1 MICDGGTA
9 PPLGGL
15 GATEVSV
22 TESGAQS
29 GPTALRIILGAHLRR
44 MREAAG
50 ISRSDAGWEIR
61 SSESKVSRMEL
72 GRVGFKERDVS
83 DLLTLYG
90 LDDGEERERLL
101 ALARDANN
109 PGWWHRFGDVLPSW
123 FHSYLDLE
131 AAAQL
136 IRTYELQFVPGLL
149 QTPEYV
155 RAVVQLGRGLIPAE
169 EVERRVAL
177 RVNRQEIITR
187 ANPVRLWAVIDESV
201 LRRPI
206 GGVKA
211 MSVQLDHLI
220 ELTYLPNLT
229 LQVVE
234 FDSGGHAATGGAFSI
249 LRFPEQ
255 DLPDIVY
262 IEHLTSALYLDKLE
276 DLDRYTATMEAL
288 CVAAT
293 TPDKT
298 RDILAKIQRD
308 YEA

>member
-1 MICDGGTA
+1 
-9 PPLGGL
+9 
-15 GATEVSV
+15 V

-72 GRVGFKERDVS
+72 GRVGFKERDVA
-83 DLLTLYG
+83 DLLRLYG
-90 LDDGEERERLL
+90 LDDPEERERLL
-101 ALARDANN
+101 SLARDANN

-123 FHSYLDLE
+123 FHSYLGLE
-131 AAAQL
+131 ASAQL

-149 QTPEYV
+149 QTQEYV
-155 RAVVQLGRGLIPAE
+155 RAVVQLGRGLIPAD
-169 EVERRVAL
+169 EVDRRVSL
-177 RVNRQEIITR
+177 RVSRQEVLTR
-187 ANPVRLWAVIDESV
+187 VSPVRLWAVVDESA

-211 MSVQLDHLI
+211 MRAQLEHLV
-220 ELTYLPNLT
+220 EATYMPNVT
-229 LQVVE
+229 LQVMPFE
-234 FDSGGHAATGGAFSI
+234 AGGHAATGGAYSI

-276 DLDRYTATMEAL
+276 DLDQYTATMEAL
-288 CVAAT
+288 CVAA
-293 TPDKT
+293 PPPSKT
-298 RDILAKIQRD
+298 RDRIGRILKEFDQ
-308 YEA
+308 

>member
-1 MICDGGTA
+1 V
-9 PPLGGL
+9 
-15 GATEVSV
+15 EVGV

-72 GRVGFKERDVS
+72 GRVGFKERDVG

-101 ALARDANN
+101 ALAREANN
-109 PGWWHRFGDVLPSW
+109 PGWWHRYGDVLPSW
-123 FHSYLDLE
+123 FHSYLGLE
-131 AAAQL
+131 AAAAL

-149 QTPEYV
+149 QTQDYV

-177 RVNRQEIITR
+177 RVNRQGILTKP
-187 ANPVRLWAVIDESV
+187 NPVRLWAVVDESA

-211 MSVQLDHLI
+211 MLMQIDHLI
-220 ELTYLPNLT
+220 EMTHLPNIT
-229 LQVVE
+229 LQVMG
-234 FDSGGHAATGGAFSI
+234 FDSGGHAATGGAYSV

-276 DLDRYTATMEAL
+276 DLDQYTATMEAL
-288 CVAAT
+288 CVAA
-293 TPDKT
+293 PPPNKT
-298 RDILAKIQRD
+298 RDILAGIRRD
-308 YEA
+308 FDRG

>member
-1 MICDGGTA
+1 M
-9 PPLGGL
+9 
-15 GATEVSV
+15 

-44 MREAAG
+44 MRDAAG

-90 LDDGEERERLL
+90 LDDGEERDRLL

-123 FHSYLDLE
+123 FHSYLGLE

-149 QTPEYV
+149 QTQEYV

-169 EVERRVAL
+169 EVERRVSL
-177 RVNRQEIITR
+177 RVSRQEVLTR
-187 ANPVRLWAVIDESV
+187 PNPVRLWAVVDESV

-211 MSVQLDHLI
+211 MRVQLEALI
-220 ELTYLPNLT
+220 EATHIPHVT
-229 LQVVE
+229 LQVMP
-234 FDSGGHAATGGAFSI
+234 FNSGGHAATGGAYSI

-262 IEHLTSALYLDKLE
+262 IEQLTSAVYLDRRD
-276 DLDRYTATMEAL
+276 DLDHYAGAMDRLCGEA
-288 CVAAT
+288 APPER
-293 TPDKT
+293 TPGLLARI
-298 RDILAKIQRD
+298 RDELYPA
-308 YEA
+308 

>member
-1 MICDGGTA
+1 MCTCGRVVAGESCW
-9 PPLGGL
+9 GV
-15 GATEVSV
+15 EVGV
-22 TESGAQS
+22 TKSGAHS

-44 MREAAG
+44 MRDAAG

-83 DLLTLYG
+83 DLLSLYG
-90 LDDGEERERLL
+90 LDDAEERERLL

-131 AAAQL
+131 AVAQL
-136 IRTYELQFVPGLL
+136 IRSYELQFVPGLL

-169 EVERRVAL
+169 EIDRRVSL
-177 RVNRQEIITR
+177 RVNRQQVLTR
-187 ANPVRLWAVIDESV
+187 PDPVRLWAVIDESV

-206 GGVKA
+206 GGKKA
-211 MSVQLDHLI
+211 MQAQLEFLLEASHM
-220 ELTYLPNLT
+220 PNVT

-234 FDSGGHAATGGAFSI
+234 FGSGGHPATGGAYSI

-262 IEHLTSALYLDKLE
+262 IEHLTSALYLDKPE
-276 DLDRYTATMEAL
+276 DLDTYTGTMEAL
-288 CVAAT
+288 CVAA
-293 TPDKT
+293 PPPNQT
-298 RDILAKIQRD
+298 RDILAKALKEYD
-308 YEA
+308 A

>member
-1 MICDGGTA
+1 
-9 PPLGGL
+9 
-15 GATEVSV
+15 V

-83 DLLTLYG
+83 DLLKLYG
-90 LDDGEERERLL
+90 LDDGEERDRLL

-123 FHSYLDLE
+123 FHSYLGLE

-136 IRTYELQFVPGLL
+136 IRTYELQFIPGLL

-155 RAVVQLGRGLIPAE
+155 RAVVQLGRGLIPPE

-177 RVNRQEIITR
+177 RVGRQEVLHR
-187 ANPVRLWAVIDESV
+187 AVNPVRLWAVVDESV

-211 MSVQLDHLI
+211 MRVQLESLI
-220 ELTYLPNLT
+220 EATHLPNVT
-229 LQVVE
+229 LQVMP
-234 FDSGGHAATGGAFSI
+234 FSSGGHAATGGAYSI

-276 DLDRYTATMEAL
+276 DLDQYTATMEAL
-288 CVAAT
+288 CVAA
-293 TPDKT
+293 PPPART
-298 RDILAKIQRD
+298 RDHIARVLKELD
-308 YEA
+308 D

>member
-1 MICDGGTA
+1 VG
-9 PPLGGL
+9 
-15 GATEVSV
+15 V

-101 ALARDANN
+101 ALAREANN
-109 PGWWHRFGDVLPSW
+109 PGWWHRYGDVLPSW
-123 FHSYLDLE
+123 FHSYLGLE
-131 AAAQL
+131 AAAAM

-149 QTPEYV
+149 QTEDYV

-169 EVERRVAL
+169 EVDRRVAL
-177 RVNRQEIITR
+177 RVNRQSILEK
-187 ANPVRLWAVIDESV
+187 ANPVRLWAVVDESA

-211 MSVQLDHLI
+211 MVQQLEHLM
-220 ELTYLPNLT
+220 EMAQLPNVT
-229 LQVVE
+229 LQVMP
-234 FDSGGHAATGGAFSI
+234 FKTGGHAATGGAYSI

-276 DLDRYTATMEAL
+276 DLDQYTATMEAL
-288 CVAAT
+288 CVAA
-293 TPDKT
+293 PPPNKT
-298 RDILAKIQRD
+298 HDILFDIRKDLER
-308 YEA
+308 

>member
-1 MICDGGTA
+1 MN
-9 PPLGGL
+9 
-15 GATEVSV
+15 
-22 TESGAQS
+22 ESGAQS

-44 MREAAG
+44 MREAAA

-83 DLLTLYG
+83 DLLSLYG

-101 ALARDANN
+101 ALAREANN
-109 PGWWHRFGDVLPSW
+109 PGWWHRYGDVLPSW
-123 FHSYLDLE
+123 FHSYLGLE
-131 AAAQL
+131 AAAAM

-149 QTPEYV
+149 QTAEYV

-169 EVERRVAL
+169 EVDRRVAL
-177 RVNRQEIITR
+177 RTSRQSVLTR
-187 ANPVRLWAVIDESV
+187 PNPVRLWAVVDESA

-211 MSVQLDHLI
+211 MIQQLEHLI
-220 ELTYLPNLT
+220 DATDMPNVT
-229 LQVVE
+229 LQVMQ
-234 FDSGGHAATGGAFSI
+234 FQGGGHAATGGAYSI

-255 DLPDIVY
+255 DLPDVVY

-276 DLDRYTATMEAL
+276 DLDQYTATMEAL
-288 CVAAT
+288 CVAA
-293 TPDKT
+293 PPPNKT
-298 RDILAKIQRD
+298 RDILAGIKK
-308 YEA
+308 EFEG

>member
-1 MICDGGTA
+1 VVA
-9 PPLGGL
+9 
-15 GATEVSV
+15 
-22 TESGAQS
+22 ESGAQS

-72 GRVGFKERDVS
+72 GRVGFKERDVA
-83 DLLTLYG
+83 DLLKLYG
-90 LDDGEERERLL
+90 MDDDEEHDRLL
-101 ALARDANN
+101 ALAKDANN

-123 FHSYLDLE
+123 FHSYLGLE

-136 IRTYELQFVPGLL
+136 IRTYELQFIPGLL

-177 RVNRQEIITR
+177 RVSRQEVLTR
-187 ANPVRLWAVIDESV
+187 PLNPVRLWAVVDESV

-206 GGVKA
+206 GGRKA
-211 MSVQLDHLI
+211 MRMQLEHLL
-220 ELTYLPNLT
+220 EATEMGNVT
-229 LQVVE
+229 LQVMPFE
-234 FDSGGHAATGGAFSI
+234 SGGHAATGGAYSI

-262 IEHLTSALYLDKLE
+262 IEHLTSALYLDKLD
-276 DLDRYTATMEAL
+276 DLDQYTATMEAL
-288 CVAAT
+288 CVAAPPPNK
-293 TPDKT
+293 TPDHIH
-298 RDILAKIQRD
+298 RILKEFD
-308 YEA
+308 D

>member
-1 MICDGGTA
+1 L
-9 PPLGGL
+9 PLTELL
-15 GATEVSV
+15 GAWEVSV
-22 TESGAQS
+22 SESGAQS

-44 MREAAG
+44 MRDAAG

-72 GRVGFKERDVS
+72 GRVGFKERDVA

-101 ALARDANN
+101 ALAREANN

-131 AAAQL
+131 SAAQL
-136 IRTYELQFVPGLL
+136 IRTYELQFVPGLM

-155 RAVVQLGRGLIPAE
+155 RAVVQLGRGVIPAE
-169 EVERRVAL
+169 EVERRVNL
-177 RVNRQEIITR
+177 RVNRQNVLTR
-187 ANPVRLWAVIDESV
+187 SNPNPVRLWAVVDESV

-211 MSVQLDHLI
+211 MCAQLDHLI
-220 ELTYLPNLT
+220 ELTDLPNLT

-234 FDSGGHAATGGAFSI
+234 FGSGGHAATGGAYSI

-262 IEHLTSALYLDKLE
+262 IEHLTSALYLDKLD
-276 DLDRYTATMEAL
+276 DLDKYTATMEAL
-288 CVAAT
+288 CLAAQ
-293 TPDKT
+293 PPNRT
-298 RDILAKIQRD
+298 RDILTKIQRE
-308 YEA
+308 YEG

>member
-1 MICDGGTA
+1 M
-9 PPLGGL
+9 
-15 GATEVSV
+15 

-50 ISRSDAGWEIR
+50 ITRSDAGWEIR

-72 GRVGFKERDVS
+72 GRVGFKERDVR

-101 ALARDANN
+101 SLARDANN

-131 AAAQL
+131 AAATL

-149 QTPEYV
+149 QTTDYV

-177 RVNRQEIITR
+177 RVNRQNILTR
-187 ANPVRLWAVIDESV
+187 PDPVRLWAVVDESV

-206 GGVKA
+206 GGTKP
-211 MSVQLDHLI
+211 MCLQLEHLI
-220 ELTYLPNLT
+220 EMTHLPNLT
-229 LQVVE
+229 LQVMQ
-234 FDSGGHAATGGAFSI
+234 FKSGGHAATGGAYSI

-276 DLDRYTATMEAL
+276 DLDSYTATMESL
-288 CVAAT
+288 CVAA
-293 TPDKT
+293 PPPNKT
-298 RDILAKIQRD
+298 RDILAGILKE
-308 YEA
+308 YER